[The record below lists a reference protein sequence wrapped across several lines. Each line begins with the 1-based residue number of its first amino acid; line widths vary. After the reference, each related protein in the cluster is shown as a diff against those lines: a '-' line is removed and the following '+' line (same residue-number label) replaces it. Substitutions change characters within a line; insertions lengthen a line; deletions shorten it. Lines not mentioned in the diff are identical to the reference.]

1 MVWIEWIAAIAGAV
15 SVYLSARE
23 NILSWPTAIL
33 NVSLYTFVFYE
44 SGLYSDMG
52 LQVVYLILSVYGWY
66 QWLHGGEQ
74 RTRLHVSYAT
84 PRAWAISN
92 GLGLAFWLILA
103 GYTSRLQ
110 GVSYPYLD
118 SGLTTLSL
126 IAQWMMTRKIIENW
140 VLWRDARRWDRFRTL
155 WHPEG
160 AMWATWFQ
168 GTFEEFIAVSQ
179 QGYDKGVRIFH
190 MLGGSTMDFAGER
203 AIAETKVSIAQRA
216 KVDGVDC
223 DVTCWGRIYDFMDK
237 RQGRWAIVLRR
248 HIYEKDR
255 MDPIDPSAML
265 KLDPALL
272 ARFPDGYRHLAYLQ
286 TRVGYTVRDDLP
298 GLDGPALD
306 ALYAQGADWL
316 AGKPLT

>member
-1 MVWIEWIAAIAGAV
+1 MSDIADRLAI
-15 SVYLSARE
+15 RE
-23 NILSWPTAIL
+23 
-33 NVSLYTFVFYE
+33 
-44 SGLYSDMG
+44 
-52 LQVVYLILSVYGWY
+52 
-66 QWLHGGEQ
+66 
-74 RTRLHVSYAT
+74 
-84 PRAWAISN
+84 
-92 GLGLAFWLILA
+92 
-103 GYTSRLQ
+103 
-110 GVSYPYLD
+110 
-118 SGLTTLSL
+118 
-126 IAQWMMTRKIIENW
+126 IIENW

-190 MLGGSTMDFAGER
+190 MLGGSTMEFAGER

-286 TRVGYTVRDDLP
+286 TRVGYTVRNDLP
-298 GLDGPALD
+298 GLEGPALD
-306 ALYAQGADWL
+306 ALYAQGAAWL